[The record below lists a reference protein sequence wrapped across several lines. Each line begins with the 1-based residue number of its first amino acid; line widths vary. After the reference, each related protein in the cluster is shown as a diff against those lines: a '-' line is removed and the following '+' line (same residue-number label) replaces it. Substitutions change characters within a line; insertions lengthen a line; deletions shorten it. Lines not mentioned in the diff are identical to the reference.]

1 MLGYKIAYHILRPI
15 MFFLYRL
22 KITGRE
28 NIPEDAVVVCG
39 NHTSN
44 LDPIFMSLAFG
55 TGKPLCFM
63 AKKELF
69 SLPLVGALLKSMNAI
84 PVNRG
89 ATEISTLRN
98 AISTLKSG
106 DKVMIFPEGRRV
118 TGDENSEGAKTGAA
132 MIACRA
138 KVDML
143 PVYISAKKRIFKR
156 TNVIIGERISTTDK
170 EGEGSAKY
178 RTVVDSV
185 FGEIMRLGNGGEL

>member
-1 MLGYKIAYHILRPI
+1 MLGYKILFNILRPI

-28 NIPEDAVVVCG
+28 NIPRDAVVVCA

-44 LDPIFMSLAFG
+44 LDAILVCLAFG
-55 TGKPLCFM
+55 KGKPLCFM
-63 AKKELF
+63 AKQELF
-69 SLPLVGALLKSMNAI
+69 SVPVVGALLRSMNAI

-98 AISTLKSG
+98 AISTLKAG
-106 DKVMIFPEGRRV
+106 DKVMIFPEGTRAS
-118 TGDENSEGAKTGAA
+118 GDEGVESAKTGAA

-143 PVYISAKKRIFKR
+143 PVYVSTKKRLFKR
-156 TNVIIGERISTTDK
+156 TNVIIGERIGTQNA
-170 EGEGSAKY
+170 EGEGSIKY
-178 RTVVDSV
+178 KAVIGSV
-185 FGEIMRLGNGGEL
+185 FGEIMRLGEGGEL